1 VAEEAMNV
9 RGPCSSCG
17 ATLASDQ
24 RYCVECGQRVG
35 PPLALPYALPPAAPP
50 PAAGSW
56 LAALPM
62 PAQMVSAFAALAL
75 GFGAVVGTAIS
86 PNLRDILAAPSPP
99 VVAEA
104 PPAAPPVSTAGG
116 GGGAPTPS
124 GGAPPALAASTTSTA
139 GIGSGPGGGGGGGG
153 GGKKKKKKKKP
164 APTTFAGVVVRVNPV
179 AESYTLASGNTLTSI
194 HAGSLPR
201 VGDRVEAPVRKLKNT
216 TYAEDGAR
224 TQQGTADQTSF
235 SGTVTYCADLD
246 DPSAVCDG
254 SVPESGEY
262 VYSVSHIGSSILVR
276 IPGSPPAAAPPPVG
290 SVVDVGIR
298 IDPFSPPAPP
308 DPPRDDPSPC
318 NPGDGEANGR
328 PNPPITPTANLVQ
341 TSLTIRPPPAQLADL
356 EAVVQAICP
365 GQVVLSADD
374 IREGGR
380 DLLPIAAPGLD
391 LSRLQPGQAV
401 YANVE
406 VGSDAAHTLTLRGI
420 TSDHGLIGAD
430 DPSQGQGTL
439 TGL

>member
-1 VAEEAMNV
+1 MPDPGAFNV
-9 RGPCSSCG
+9 RGPCSGCG
-17 ATLASDQ
+17 AQLASDQ
-24 RYCVECGQRVG
+24 RYCIECGQRVG

-86 PNLRDILAAPSPP
+86 PNLGDILAAPSPP

-104 PPAAPPVSTAGG
+104 PPATPPASTGG
-116 GGGAPTPS
+116 LGGGAPPPS
-124 GGAPPALAASTTSTA
+124 GGAAPALASTTTSTA
-139 GIGSGPGGGGGGGG
+139 GSGSGSGGGGGG

-164 APTTFAGVVVRVNPV
+164 APTTFSGTVVRVNPV
-179 AESYTLASGNTLTSI
+179 AQSYTLASSNTLTSI

-201 VGDRVEAPVRKLKNT
+201 VGEKVEAPVRKLTNT
-216 TYAEDGAR
+216 TYGEDGTR
-224 TQQGTADQTSF
+224 TQQGSTDQASF

-262 VYSVSHIGSSILVR
+262 VYTVSRIGSSILVR
-276 IPGSPPAAAPPPVG
+276 LPGSPPTAPPPPVG
-290 SVVDVGIR
+290 SVVDVGVR
-298 IDPFSPPAPP
+298 IDPFSALAPP
-308 DPPRDDPSPC
+308 EPPREDPSPC
-318 NPGDGEANGR
+318 NPADGEASGL
-328 PNPPITPTANLVQ
+328 PSPPITPTAGLVQ
-341 TSLTIRPPPAQLADL
+341 TSLAIKPEPAQVADI

-365 GQVVLSADD
+365 GWVVLSADD
-374 IREGGR
+374 IRESGR
-380 DLLPIAAPGLD
+380 DLLPVAAPGLD
-391 LSRLQPGQAV
+391 LARLQPGQAV
-401 YANVE
+401 YANVG
-406 VGSDAAHTLTLRGI
+406 VGGDAAHTLTLSGI